1 MCQLED
7 VILDVTYQK
16 DDNIF
21 YFNIDID
28 LFTNWYGIDVIDVVI
43 YHIAIKTLN

>member
-28 LFTNWYGIDVIDVVI
+28 IDLFTN
-43 YHIAIKTLN
+43 